1 MGGHDVN
8 FVTLLP
14 RLWHDSLYLSWCVRR
29 QQTVGG
35 HDINFV
41 AILPRL
47 YMIPLSVLVHRM
59 TADHG
64 WP

>member
-8 FVTLLP
+8 FVAILP
-14 RLWHDSLYLSWCVRR
+14 CLYMIPLSWCIRG
-29 QQTVGG
+29 QQTMGG
-35 HDINFV
+35 HDVNFV
-41 AILPRL
+41 SLLPRL